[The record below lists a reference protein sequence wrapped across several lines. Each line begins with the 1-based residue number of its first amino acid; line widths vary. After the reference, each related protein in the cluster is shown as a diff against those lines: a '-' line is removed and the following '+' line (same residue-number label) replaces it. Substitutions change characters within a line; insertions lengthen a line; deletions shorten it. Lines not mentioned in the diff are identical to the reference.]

1 LLGHGAQQRVRQPER
16 RERRID
22 DNLLGIGLGSNLL
35 RRSSIPVQ
43 ADELLLRVIREPALL
58 MLRRGA
64 AKRAEALT
72 D

>member
-1 LLGHGAQQRVRQPER
+1 LLGDGAQQRVRQPEC

>member
-22 DNLLGIGLGSNLL
+22 DNLLGIGLGSNPFGGLPYRFRQMSYYL
-35 RRSSIPVQ
+35 GEFENPLV
-43 ADELLLRVIREPALL
+43 L
-58 MLRRGA
+58 LRRGA
-64 AKRAEALT
+64 AKRAATLT

>member
-22 DNLLGIGLGSNLL
+22 DNLLGIGLGSNPFRGLPYRFRQMRYYL
-35 RRSSIPVQ
+35 R
-43 ADELLLRVIREPALL
+43 EFEKPALL
-58 MLRRGA
+58 LPRRGA
-64 AKRAEALT
+64 AKRVETLT